1 LKYTATSGGREYLI
15 EVLGAEGD
23 VFRLSLDGVSWE
35 VDCVRIS
42 DRTYSLLLDGT
53 AYEVDF
59 IKGVSPYA
67 VRVKGEIHDVEVLTE
82 REKRMKAFTKKAD
95 AGVEGRQ
102 VIVSPMPSK
111 VVRLLVAV
119 GDQVNVGDGV
129 IVIEAMKMENELRAS
144 GAGTVREIRA
154 KAGEAV
160 GGGQPLVF
168 IE

>member
-1 LKYTATSGGREYLI
+1 MKYTATSGGREYLI
-15 EVLGAEGD
+15 EVLGAESD
-23 VFRLSLDGVSWE
+23 VFRLSVDGVSWE

-42 DRTYSLLLDGT
+42 DRTYSLLLDNT

-82 REKRMKAFTKKAD
+82 REKRMRVFSKKVD
-95 AGVEGRQ
+95 AGVEGRHA
-102 VIVSPMPSK
+102 IVSPMPSK

-119 GDQVNVGDGV
+119 GDQVNVGDAV
-129 IVIEAMKMENELRAS
+129 IVVEAMKMENELRAS
-144 GAGTVREIRA
+144 GAGTVQEIRA
-154 KAGEAV
+154 KEGEAV
-160 GGGQPLVF
+160 TGGQTLLI

>member
-1 LKYTATSGGREYLI
+1 MKYTATSGEREYLVEI
-15 EVLGAEGD
+15 LGAESD

-59 IKGVSPYA
+59 IKGVSPYV

-129 IVIEAMKMENELRAS
+129 IVVEAMKMENELRAT
-144 GAGTVREIRA
+144 GAGTVQEIRA
-154 KAGEAV
+154 KEGEAV
-160 GGGQPLVF
+160 TGGQILLIV
-168 IE
+168 E

>member
-1 LKYTATSGGREYLI
+1 MKYTATSGGHEYLI
-15 EVLGAEGD
+15 EVLGAESD

-82 REKRMKAFTKKAD
+82 REKRMKVFTKKAD

-102 VIVSPMPSK
+102 AIVSPMPSK

-129 IVIEAMKMENELRAS
+129 IVVEAMKMENELRTS
-144 GAGTVREIRA
+144 GAGTVQEIRA
-154 KAGEAV
+154 KEGEAV
-160 GGGQPLVF
+160 TGGQILLI